1 MGKHSSTQVS
11 GEGVKAII
19 FCAHPKSGSIL
30 KRVCF
35 KAFLAALLAFVLADA
50 VQAQGFGTPRLAVN
64 TFGYDAGSW
73 RVERHPRLLGDVNG
87 DRRADIVGF
96 GSAVPP
102 PLLGPVLTEKSSLIR
117 LKVA

>member
-1 MGKHSSTQVS
+1 MPVNQDDL
-11 GEGVKAII
+11 II
-19 FCAHPKSGSIL
+19 GTD
-30 KRVCF
+30 
-35 KAFLAALLAFVLADA
+35 ADENLNGGA
-50 VQAQGFGTPRLAVN
+50 GDD
-64 TFGYDAGSW
+64 YDAGSW